1 MKTIRHTSTLYY
13 YDGPQVFEARDAIG
27 GHYLA
32 VMIEPADGQE
42 RCLVAGVEP
51 ERLRQFRTGAL
62 DLRTL
67 LLERGEPEWY
77 LALPN
82 GDLDAPLA
90 LQPQTTPLASFAHLP
105 DPGFLLHDRPALAE
119 TLREARARNN
129 LVMEVAVEPPK
140 TAPKLRILTLRD
152 QRVLLDAD
160 LARLYGVETRSL
172 NQAVKRNADRFPPE
186 FAFPL
191 TREEILGISQTVT
204 SLAQLK
210 FSKSVRAF
218 TEHGALQAAN
228 ALNSPQAVRMSLYI
242 IRAFMKMRGELA
254 ANVTIL
260 KRLAEIDQQLLEHDA
275 DLCALWSELQPL
287 LAPNCIQ

>member
-32 VMIEPADGQE
+32 VMIEPEAGRE

-82 GDLDAPLA
+82 GDLNAPLA
-90 LQPQTTPLASFAHLP
+90 LQPQATPLASFAHLP

-129 LVMEVAVEPPK
+129 LVMEVAVEPPEA
-140 TAPKLRILTLRD
+140 APKLRILTLRD

-191 TREEILGISQTVT
+191 TRKEILGISQTVT

-210 FSKSVRAF
+210 FYKRVQAF
-218 TEHGALQAAN
+218 TEHGSLQAAN
-228 ALNSPQAVRMSLYI
+228 ILNTPSAVRMSLYI
-242 IRAFMKMRGELA
+242 LRAFMKMRGELA
-254 ANVTIL
+254 ENVTIL
-260 KRLAEIDQQLLEHDA
+260 KRLAEIDRQLLEHDT
-275 DLCALWSELQPL
+275 DLRALWMELQPL
-287 LAPNCIQ
+287 LVPNCNQ